1 MIFWASSETFGPAY
15 VGVTKVRHK
24 AELCLNSA
32 LAESVLGTFDAT
44 FRFIPIVMPVSM
56 HAKYTERSKFRRK
69 DRVIVCAPQL
79 NYETFVSG
87 TFADQLAEYI
97 RGIST
102 CTHMLAKLGA
112 APRTGRSL

>member
-1 MIFWASSETFGPAY
+1 
-15 VGVTKVRHK
+15 
-24 AELCLNSA
+24 
-32 LAESVLGTFDAT
+32 
-44 FRFIPIVMPVSM
+44 MPVSM

-112 APRTGRSL
+112 APEQVVAFEQILSNAVPNILEAERMRTLN